1 MKKQPENGSQPVLTI
16 NRKADMEPVDETTET
31 VRQSIITAKGKKH
44 CLKDFSGDV
53 FELTSEML
61 VAKGGLDKKQIKELS
76 KTAECILQ
84 KYAKLLSVSK

>member
-1 MKKQPENGSQPVLTI
+1 MKPI
-16 NRKADMEPVDETTET
+16 DEATET
-31 VRQSIITAKGKKH
+31 LRQSIITAKGKKH
-44 CLKDFSGDV
+44 CLKDFSGDI
-53 FELTSEML
+53 FELTPEML

>member
-1 MKKQPENGSQPVLTI
+1 
-16 NRKADMEPVDETTET
+16 MEPIDEVTET
-31 VRQSIITAKGKKH
+31 LRQSIISTKGKKN
-44 CLKDFSGDV
+44 CLKDFSGEV

-84 KYAKLLSVSK
+84 KYAKLLSVFK